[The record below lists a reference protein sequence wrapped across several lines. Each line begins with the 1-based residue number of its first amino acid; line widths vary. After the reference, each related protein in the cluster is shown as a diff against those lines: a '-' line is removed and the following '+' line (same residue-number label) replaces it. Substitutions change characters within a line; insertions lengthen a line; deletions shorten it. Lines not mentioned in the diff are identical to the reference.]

1 METFMGHLNELTYS
15 QIAAVVGLIV
25 TIIAG
30 IVFVFSAK
38 SVWNKQEEI
47 DLTRGE

>member
-1 METFMGHLNELTYS
+1 MERLKELTPS